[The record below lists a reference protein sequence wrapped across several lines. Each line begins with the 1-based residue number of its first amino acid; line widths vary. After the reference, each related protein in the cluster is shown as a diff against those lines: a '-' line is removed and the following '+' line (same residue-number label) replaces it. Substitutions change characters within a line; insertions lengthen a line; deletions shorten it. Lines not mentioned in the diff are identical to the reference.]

1 MPPWAIAVLILA
13 GLFLV
18 LTLVL
23 LALSIRIVP
32 QADFWIVERL
42 GKYLKTWK
50 GGLHIKVPMID
61 YIVFKENLKEKVID
75 FPSQSVIT
83 KDNVTMKVNTVT
95 YLQIMDPKK
104 YHYGVENAI
113 SAIENLVAT
122 TLRNFL
128 GNITVDE
135 TLTSRTKINLELT
148 QLLDEA
154 SDSWGVKVNRVE
166 LKEIMPPTTILQAME
181 KLLQAERDKTAMI
194 TESEG
199 IRDSQIARAT
209 GEARAKILIAEAE
222 RDRLV
227 LEAEG
232 KKKYV
237 ELLASAQISPQ
248 VLQWLSL
255 DKIDALANGNATK
268 IIIPPD
274 LSSVAKIMA
283 AVDAFSGKK

>member
-1 MPPWAIAVLILA
+1 MIGLIIGLA
-13 GLFLV
+13 
-18 LTLVL
+18 L
-23 LALSIRIVP
+23 LAIFVALIAILVAMSIRIVP

-50 GGLHIKVPMID
+50 GGLHFKMPMID
-61 YIVFKENLKEKVID
+61 RVVFKENLREKVID

-95 YLQIMDPKK
+95 YLQIMDPSK
-104 YHYGVENAI
+104 YFYGVENAI

-166 LKEIMPPTTILQAME
+166 LKEIAPPSTILQAME

-194 TESEG
+194 TEATAYRE
-199 IRDSQIARAT
+199 SQIARAE
-209 GEARAKILIAEAE
+209 GEASAKILIADATKTS
-222 RDRLV
+222 LI

-237 ELLASAQISPQ
+237 ELLTTANVNDQ
-248 VLQWLSL
+248 VLQWIAL
-255 DKIDALANGNATK
+255 DKIEVLANGNATK

-274 LSSVAKIMA
+274 LNSVAKVMA
-283 AVDAFSGKK
+283 AVDAVVSPKK